1 MAVINGNN
9 NDETLIGGA
18 GDDTIDGNG
27 GNDTALM
34 EGGDDR
40 FIWDPGDGSDVV
52 EGGSGRDTLQF
63 NGAAASETFDLSAN
77 DDRLRFFRNVGNI
90 VMDTNRV
97 EQVDLNALGGSDTIT
112 VNDLTGTDVKL
123 VNLNLA
129 GALTS
134 PTADGVADTTI
145 VNGRSSQDAIEI
157 SGSATSITVDGLA
170 AKITIT
176 NADTAIDQ
184 LVINASGGNDVLD
197 AANLAANS
205 IQLTLDGGFGNDKID
220 GSQGIDTLIGGEGND
235 TIDGNGGNDIAAL
248 GRGDDVFIW
257 DPGDGSDVVE
267 GDAGHDTLKFNGSN
281 GNEVMSLSPNGTR
294 LRFLRDLGNIEMDLN
309 SVERVEVEAK
319 GGDDLITANLAA
331 GAAPATVE
339 FVVDGGDGNDTILGG
354 DGNDTLKGGSGND
367 VIDGNRGDDIADLGS
382 GDDVFIWDPGD
393 GSDIVEG
400 GSGND
405 TLQFNGANASELFDL
420 SANGE
425 QLRFFRNVG
434 NIVIDT
440 DNVEQVDLN
449 ALGGAD
455 TIVVND
461 LKDTDVK
468 VVNVNLA
475 GAINGTTGDAAGDT
489 VIVNGR
495 NQKDTIQISNVNGNI
510 VVDGL
515 AAQVTVSQAELA
527 NDQVVI
533 NGNGGND
540 TLDASNLA
548 ANLVQLTLD
557 GGFGNDTI
565 KGSQGVETLI
575 GGEGNDTIDGNAGN
589 DTALMGSGDDLFI
602 WDPGDGSDVVEGD
615 AGKDTLRFN
624 GSNGNEV
631 MNLAANGQ
639 RLQFLRDLGN
649 INMDLNSVERIE
661 VDAKG
666 GDDLITATAGNL
678 AAIEFVVDGGDG
690 NDTIRGA
697 EGNDTLSG
705 GDGNDII
712 NGGAGSDSL
721 SGGDG
726 NDVIDGDQGN
736 DVAFLGHG
744 DDLFIWDPGDGSD
757 TIEGGNGKD
766 TMQFNGAN
774 VAEVFEMSANGDRL
788 HFFRNVGNITMDTDS
803 VEQVDIN
810 ALGGADSITINDLKA
825 TDVDVVN
832 VNLAGALNSNSG
844 DGQVDTMTINGS
856 DGRDNVDISST
867 ANGVVIEGLAAKVT
881 IVNAE
886 ATDQLVLNG
895 GDGHDQLDASHLAAN
910 ALQLTLN
917 GGAGSDTLRGSQGND
932 ALNGDAGNDLLVGGA
947 GHDTL
952 TGGAG
957 QDFFGFNTPSQGTDV
972 IADFAVNDFMLI
984 SRSGF
989 QGGLSVGVLS
999 ASQFRLGT
1007 VAGDANDRF
1016 IYNNQTGDLFFDVD
1030 GSGSAN
1036 QIHLATLT
1044 GAPTLTHSDIVIV

>member
-1 MAVINGNN
+1 MAVINGTN

-18 GDDTIDGNG
+18 AADTIDGNG

-34 EGGDDR
+34 GSGDDV
-40 FIWDPGDGSDVV
+40 FVWDPGDGSDIV
-52 EGGSGRDTLQF
+52 EGESGQDTLRF
-63 NGAAASETFDLSAN
+63 NGANASETFDLSTN
-77 DDRLRFFRNVGNI
+77 DDRLHFFRNVGNI
-90 VMDTNRV
+90 VMDTDSV
-97 EQVDLNALGGSDTIT
+97 EQVDLNALGGTDTIT
-112 VNDLTGTDVKL
+112 VNDLTGTDIKL
-123 VNLNLA
+123 VNINLA
-129 GALTS
+129 GALNSLTS
-134 PTADGVADTTI
+134 DGVADTTI
-145 VNGRSSQDAIEI
+145 VNGRSSQDTIEI
-157 SGSATSITVDGLA
+157 SGSAAGVVVDGGA
-170 AKITIT
+170 AKIIIT
-176 NADTAIDQ
+176 NADVALDQ
-184 LVINASGGNDVLD
+184 LIINASGGNDVLD
-197 AANLAANS
+197 ATNLAANS

-235 TIDGNGGNDIAAL
+235 TIEGEQGNDIAFL
-248 GRGDDVFIW
+248 GRGDDVFGW

-267 GDAGHDTLKFNGSN
+267 GDAGHDTLEFDGSD
-281 GNEVMSLSPNGTR
+281 GNEFMSLSPNGDR
-294 LRFLRDLGNIEMDLN
+294 LRFFRDLGNIEMDLN
-309 SVERVEVEAK
+309 SIERVEVDAK
-319 GGDDLITANLAA
+319 GGDDFITANLAT

-354 DGNDTLKGGSGND
+354 NGNDTLKGGAGND

-405 TLQFNGANASELFDL
+405 TLQFNGANANEVFDL

-440 DNVEQVDLN
+440 DNVEQVTLN

-455 TIVVND
+455 TITIND
-461 LKDTDVK
+461 LQDTDVQAVK
-468 VVNVNLA
+468 INLA
-475 GAINGTTGDAAGDT
+475 GTIDGTTGDAAIDT
-489 VIVNGR
+489 VIVNGQ
-495 NQKDTIQISNVNGNI
+495 NQKDTIQIANLNGDI

-515 AAQVTVSQAELA
+515 AAQVTIAQSEGT
-527 NDQVVI
+527 NDQLVI

-548 ANLVQLTLD
+548 SDLTKLTLD
-557 GGFGNDTI
+557 GGFGHDNI
-565 KGSQGVETLI
+565 KGSQGIDTLI
-575 GGEGNDTIDGNAGN
+575 GGDGNDTIDGNGGN
-589 DTALMGSGDDLFI
+589 DTAFMGSGDDVFI

-639 RLQFLRDLGN
+639 RLQFLRNIGN

-678 AAIEFVVDGGDG
+678 AAVEFVVDGGAG

-705 GDGNDII
+705 GDGNDSI

-726 NDVIDGDQGN
+726 DDVIDGDQGN
-736 DVAFLGHG
+736 DIAFLGNG
-744 DDLFIWDPGDGSD
+744 NDLFIWDPGDGSD
-757 TIEGGNGKD
+757 TIEGGSGND

-774 VAEVFEMSANGDRL
+774 VSEVFELSANGDRL
-788 HFFRNVGNITMDTDS
+788 HFFRNVGNITMDTNS

-810 ALGGADSITINDLKA
+810 ALGGTDSITINDLKS
-825 TDVDVVN
+825 TDVDLVN
-832 VNLAGALNSNSG
+832 VNLAAALNSNVG
-844 DGQVDTMTINGS
+844 DGQVDTVTLNGS
-856 DGRDNVDISST
+856 TGRDNVDISSS
-867 ANGVVIEGLAAKVT
+867 ASGVLIEGLAAKVA

-886 ATDQLVLNG
+886 ATDQLVLNS
-895 GDGHDQLDASHLAAN
+895 GDGNDNLDASHLAAN

-932 ALNGDAGNDLLVGGA
+932 GLNGDAGNDLLVGGA
-947 GHDTL
+947 GNDTL

-957 QDFFGFNTPSQGTDV
+957 LDFFGFNTPNQGTDV
-972 IADFAVNDFMLI
+972 ITDFAANDFILI
-984 SRSGF
+984 SRIGF
-989 QGGLSVGVLS
+989 QGGLGVGILS
-999 ASQFRLGT
+999 ASQFRLGSA
-1007 VAGDANDRF
+1007 AGDANDRF

-1044 GAPTLTHSDIVIV
+1044 GAPTLTHADIVII

>member
-1 MAVINGNN
+1 MTVINGNN

-34 EGGDDR
+34 GSGDDL
-40 FIWDPGDGSDVV
+40 FIWDPGDGSDIV
-52 EGGSGRDTLQF
+52 EGGSGRDTLRF
-63 NGAAASETFDLSAN
+63 NGANANETFDLSAN

-90 VMDTNRV
+90 VMDTNSV
-97 EQVDLNALGGSDTIT
+97 EQVDLNALGGTDTIT
-112 VNDLTGTDVKL
+112 VNDLTGTDVKF
-123 VNLNLA
+123 VNINLA
-129 GALTS
+129 GNS
-134 PTADGVADTTI
+134 STADGVADTTI
-145 VNGRSSQDAIEI
+145 VNGRSSQDTIEI
-157 SGSATSITVDGLA
+157 SGSAAGIVVEGLA
-170 AKITIT
+170 AKVTIT
-176 NADTAIDQ
+176 NVDAALDQ
-184 LVINASGGNDVLD
+184 LIVNGNGGNDVLD
-197 AANLAANS
+197 ASDLTANS
-205 IQLTLDGGFGNDKID
+205 IQLTLDGGFGNDKIT
-220 GSQGIDTLIGGEGND
+220 GSQGIETLIGGEGND
-235 TIDGNGGNDIAAL
+235 TIEGEQGNDIAFL
-248 GRGDDVFIW
+248 GRGDDVFGW

-267 GDAGHDTLKFNGSN
+267 GEAGHDTLEFDGSD
-281 GNEVMSLSPNGTR
+281 GNEVMSLSPNGDR

-309 SVERVEVEAK
+309 SIERVEVDAK
-319 GGDDLITANLAA
+319 GGDDLITANLAT

-354 DGNDTLKGGSGND
+354 NGNDTLNGGSGND
-367 VIDGNRGDDIADLGS
+367 VIDGNRGDDIAFLGS
-382 GDDVFIWDPGD
+382 GNDVFIWDPGD
-393 GSDIVEG
+393 GSDVVEG

-405 TLQFNGANASELFDL
+405 TLQFNGANVNETFDL
-420 SANGE
+420 SANGD

-455 TIVVND
+455 TITVND
-461 LKDTDVK
+461 LKDTDVQAVK
-468 VVNVNLA
+468 ISLA
-475 GAINGTTGDAAGDT
+475 STIGGTTGDGAGDT

-495 NQKDTIQISNVNGNI
+495 NQKDTIQVSNVNGDI
-510 VVDGL
+510 VVNGL
-515 AAQVTVSQAELA
+515 AAQVTIAQAELA
-527 NDQVVI
+527 NDQLVI
-533 NGNGGND
+533 NGDGGND
-540 TLDASNLA
+540 ILDASTLA
-548 ANLVQLTLD
+548 ASLIQLTLD
-557 GGFGNDTI
+557 GGFGNDDI
-565 KGSQGVETLI
+565 KGSQGIETLI

-589 DTALMGSGDDLFI
+589 DTAFMGSGDDVFI
-602 WDPGDGSDVVEGD
+602 WDPGDGSDVVEGE

-631 MNLAANGQ
+631 MNLSANGQ

-649 INMDLNSVERIE
+649 INMDLNGVERIE

-666 GDDLITATAGNL
+666 GDDLITATPGNL
-678 AAIEFVVDGGDG
+678 AAVEFVVNGGDG

-697 EGNDTLSG
+697 EGNDTLAG
-705 GDGNDII
+705 DDGNDSI
-712 NGGAGSDSL
+712 NGGAGNDSL
-721 SGGDG
+721 TGGDG

-736 DVAFLGHG
+736 DIAFLGNG
-744 DDLFIWDPGDGSD
+744 NDLFIWDPGDGSD
-757 TIEGGNGKD
+757 TIEGGSGND

-774 VAEVFEMSANGDRL
+774 ANEVFELSANGNRL
-788 HFFRNVGNITMDTDS
+788 NFFRNIGNITMDTNS

-810 ALGGADSITINDLKA
+810 ALGGSDSITINDLKA
-825 TDVDVVN
+825 TDVNAVK

-844 DGQVDTMTINGS
+844 DNQVDTVTINGS
-856 DGRDNVDISST
+856 GARDNVDISST
-867 ANGVVIEGLAAKVT
+867 AAGVVVEGLAAKVT

-886 ATDQLVLNG
+886 TTDQLVLNG
-895 GDGHDQLDASHLAAN
+895 GDGHDNLDASHLAAN

-932 ALNGDAGNDLLVGGA
+932 ALNGEAGNDLLVGGA
-947 GHDTL
+947 GNDTL

-957 QDFFGFNTPSQGTDV
+957 QDFFGFNAPNQGTDV
-972 IADFAVNDFMLI
+972 ITDFTANDFILI

-989 QGGLSVGVLS
+989 QGGLNVGVLS

-1030 GSGSAN
+1030 GSGSAS
-1036 QIHLATLT
+1036 QIQIATLT
-1044 GAPTLTHSDIVIV
+1044 GAPTLTNADIVII

>member
-9 NDETLIGGA
+9 DNETLIGGA

-34 EGGDDR
+34 GGGDDV
-40 FIWDPGDGSDVV
+40 FIWDPGDGSDIV
-52 EGGSGRDTLQF
+52 EGESGQDTLQF
-63 NGAAASETFDLSAN
+63 NGSAASETFDFSAN

-90 VMDTNRV
+90 VMDTNSV

-123 VNLNLA
+123 VNINLA
-129 GALTS
+129 GTLNS
-134 PTADGVADTTI
+134 STADGVSDTTI
-145 VNGRSSQDAIEI
+145 VNGRSSQDTIQI
-157 SGSATSITVDGLA
+157 SSATTDIVVDGLA

-176 NADTAIDQ
+176 NADAALDQ
-184 LVINASGGNDVLD
+184 LIVNGNGGNDVLD
-197 AANLAANS
+197 ATNLAANL

-235 TIDGNGGNDIAAL
+235 TIAGKQGNDIAFL

-267 GDAGHDTLKFNGSN
+267 GDAGQDTLTFNGSN
-281 GNEVMSLSPNGTR
+281 GNEVMSLSPNGDR

-309 SVERVEVEAK
+309 SIERIEVDAK
-319 GGDDLITANLAA
+319 GGDDLITAALTT

-354 DGNDTLKGGSGND
+354 DGNDTLKGGAGND

-393 GSDIVEG
+393 GSDVVEG
-400 GSGND
+400 GSGSD
-405 TLQFNGANASELFDL
+405 TLQFNGANVSEVFDL

-461 LKDTDVK
+461 LKDTDVQ
-468 VVNVNLA
+468 VVNINLA
-475 GAINGTTGDAAGDT
+475 GAINGTTGDGAGDT

-495 NQKDTIQISNVNGNI
+495 NQKDTIQVSNVNGNI

-515 AAQVTVSQAELA
+515 ASQVIITQAEVT
-527 NDQVVI
+527 NDQLVM

-540 TLDASNLA
+540 TLDATNLA
-548 ANLVQLTLD
+548 ANLIQLTLD
-557 GGFGNDTI
+557 GGFGNDNL
-565 KGSQGVETLI
+565 KGSRGIDTLI
-575 GGEGNDTIDGNAGN
+575 GGEGNDTIDGNGGN
-589 DTALMGSGDDLFI
+589 DTAFMGSGDDLFI

-624 GSNGNEV
+624 GSNVSEV

-639 RLQFLRDLGN
+639 RLQFLRNVGN
-649 INMDLNSVERIE
+649 IIMDLNSVERIE

-678 AAIEFVVDGGDG
+678 AAVEFVVDGGDG

-705 GDGNDII
+705 GDGNDRI
-712 NGGAGSDSL
+712 NGGAGNDSL
-721 SGGDG
+721 FGGAG

-736 DVAFLGHG
+736 DVAFLGSG
-744 DDLFIWDPGDGSD
+744 DDVFIWDPGDGSD
-757 TIEGGNGKD
+757 TIEGGSGND
-766 TMQFNGAN
+766 TMRFNGAN
-774 VAEVFEMSANGDRL
+774 VSEVFELSANGDRL

-810 ALGGADSITINDLKA
+810 ALGGADSVIINDLKA
-825 TDVDVVN
+825 TDVKLVN
-832 VNLAGALNSNSG
+832 VNLAGSPNPTAG
-844 DGQVDTMTINGS
+844 DGQVDTVTINGS
-856 DGRDNVDISST
+856 AGRDQVDISST
-867 ANGVVIEGLAAKVT
+867 ANGVVVTGLATQVT
-881 IVNAE
+881 ILNAE
-886 ATDQLVLNG
+886 ATDQLVLNS
-895 GDGHDQLDASHLAAN
+895 GDGNDNLNASHLAAQ

-917 GGAGSDTLRGSQGND
+917 AGAGNDTLRGGQGND
-932 ALNGDAGNDLLVGGA
+932 VLRGDAGNDLLIGGA
-947 GHDTL
+947 GNDTL
-952 TGGAG
+952 TGGSG
-957 QDFFGFNTPSQGTDV
+957 LDFFGFNTPHEGTDV
-972 IADFAVNDFMLI
+972 ITDFAANDFILL

-989 QGGLSVGVLS
+989 QGGLGVGILS

-1007 VAGDANDRF
+1007 AAGDANDRL

-1030 GSGSAN
+1030 GSGSAS
-1036 QIHLATLT
+1036 QIRIATLT
-1044 GAPTLTHSDIVIV
+1044 GAPTLTHADILII